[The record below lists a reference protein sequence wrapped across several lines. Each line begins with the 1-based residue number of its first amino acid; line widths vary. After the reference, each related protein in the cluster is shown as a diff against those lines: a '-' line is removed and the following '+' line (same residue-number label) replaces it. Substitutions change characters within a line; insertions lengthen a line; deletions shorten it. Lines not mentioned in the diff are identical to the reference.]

1 MARRRSALPS
11 SVPSSRERQTFR
23 LRLLPPG
30 PGQVRPLNARAPPYE
45 STLMQ
50 PSAPRGRT
58 STEGSAPYASLPL
71 TTLEVTDP
79 PCSPLEVRGRAGSPV
94 LPATAPFTAK
104 PTVKALC
111 RQYTGYVDDDS
122 SQRIPGSRQDFRY

>member
-1 MARRRSALPS
+1 MARRRSASPS

-71 TTLEVTDP
+71 ATLEVADP
-79 PCSPLEVRGRAGSPV
+79 SCSPLEVRGRAGSPV
-94 LPATAPFTAK
+94 LPAAATFTAK

-111 RQYTGYVDDDS
+111 RQYAGDVDDYGGRS
-122 SQRIPGSRQDFRY
+122 IPESRQDFCY